1 MTTDYLLKFP
11 DRATAV
17 QFGLANGFAVIDED
31 GNEQI
36 TLASHEYALCIIGE
50 HWIAQ
55 PDIDGEPQPAIGDGQ
70 WWVLFR
76 DLIGIPIP
84 EGGEQFIYWAS
95 DFTVDDEDGN
105 PVPVPRPISDDVPNI
120 WWA

>member
-17 QFGLANGFAVIDED
+17 QFGLANGFAVIDDE

-36 TLASHEYALCIIGE
+36 ALASHEYALCIIGE
-50 HWIAQ
+50 HN
-55 PDIDGEPQPAIGDGQ
+55 DSD

-76 DLIGIPIP
+76 DLVGIPIP

-105 PVPVPRPISDDVPNI
+105 PVPVPRPISDDVPNVF
-120 WWA
+120 WA

>member
-1 MTTDYLLKFP
+1 MIDYLLKFP

-17 QFGLANGFAVIDED
+17 QFGLANGFATIDED

-36 TLASHEYALCIIGE
+36 TLASHEHALHVIGE
-50 HWIAQ
+50 HNGS
-55 PDIDGEPQPAIGDGQ
+55 D

-76 DLIGIPIP
+76 DLVGIPIP
-84 EGGEQFIYWAS
+84 DGADQFIYWAS

-105 PVPVPRPISDDVPNI
+105 HVPVPRPISDDVPNI

>member
-11 DRATAV
+11 DRTTAV
-17 QFGLANGFAVIDED
+17 MFGLANGFATIDED

-36 TLASHEYALCIIGE
+36 TLASHEYALHVIGE
-50 HWIAQ
+50 HN
-55 PDIDGEPQPAIGDGQ
+55 GDGQ

-76 DLIGIPIP
+76 DLVGIPIP

-95 DFTVDDEDGN
+95 TSGEQRPTDE
-105 PVPVPRPISDDVPNI
+105 SVPNI
-120 WWA
+120 FWA

>member
-1 MTTDYLLKFP
+1 MIDYLLKFE

-17 QFGLANGFAVIDED
+17 QFGLANGFATIDED

-50 HWIAQ
+50 HN
-55 PDIDGEPQPAIGDGQ
+55 GDGQ

-76 DLIGIPIP
+76 DLVGIPIP
-84 EGGEQFIYWAS
+84 EGGEQFIFWRS
-95 DFTVDDEDGN
+95 DWTVEDSAGN
-105 PVPVPRPISDDVPNI
+105 EIPVPRPESDPDAPNVF
-120 WWA
+120 WA

>member
-1 MTTDYLLKFP
+1 MTDYLLKFP
-11 DRATAV
+11 SREVAV
-17 QFGLANGFAVIDED
+17 QFGLANGFAVIDDE

-50 HWIAQ
+50 HNGS
-55 PDIDGEPQPAIGDGQ
+55 D

-76 DLIGIPIP
+76 DLVGIPIP
-84 EGGEQFIYWAS
+84 AGGEQFIFWAS
-95 DFTVDDEDGN
+95 DFTVDDEEGN

>member
-1 MTTDYLLKFP
+1 MIDYLLKFP

-17 QFGLANGFAVIDED
+17 QFGLANGFAVIDDE

-50 HWIAQ
+50 HN
-55 PDIDGEPQPAIGDGQ
+55 GDGQ
-70 WWVLFR
+70 RWVLFR
-76 DLIGIPIP
+76 DLVGIPIP
-84 EGGEQFIYWAS
+84 DGGEQFIFWAS
-95 DFTVDDEDGN
+95 DWTVKDDAGSEISI
-105 PVPVPRPISDDVPNI
+105 PRPEFNPDVPNI

>member
-1 MTTDYLLKFP
+1 MITDYLLKFP
-11 DRATAV
+11 SREVAV
-17 QFGLANGFAVIDED
+17 QFGLANGFAVIDEE

-36 TLASHEYALCIIGE
+36 TLASHEYALCIVGE
-50 HWIAQ
+50 HNGS
-55 PDIDGEPQPAIGDGQ
+55 D

-76 DLIGIPIP
+76 DLVGIPIP
-84 EGGEQFIYWAS
+84 EGGEQFIFWAS
-95 DFTVDDEDGN
+95 DFTVDDEEGN

>member
-1 MTTDYLLKFP
+1 MTDYLLKFP

-17 QFGLANGFAVIDED
+17 QFGLANGFATIDED

-36 TLASHEYALCIIGE
+36 TLASHEYALCIVGE
-50 HWIAQ
+50 HNGS
-55 PDIDGEPQPAIGDGQ
+55 D

-76 DLIGIPIP
+76 DLVGIPIP
-84 EGGEQFIYWAS
+84 EGGEQFIFWAS

-105 PVPVPRPISDDVPNI
+105 PVPVPRPISDDAPNI

>member
-1 MTTDYLLKFP
+1 MTDYILKFP
-11 DRATAV
+11 DRTTAV
-17 QFGLANGFAVIDED
+17 QFGLQNGFATIDED

-50 HWIAQ
+50 HN
-55 PDIDGEPQPAIGDGQ
+55 GDGQ

-76 DLIGIPIP
+76 DLVGIPIP

-120 WWA
+120 FWA

>member
-1 MTTDYLLKFP
+1 MITDYLLKFP
-11 DRATAV
+11 DRATAA
-17 QFGLANGFAVIDED
+17 QFGLANGFAAPDED
-31 GNEQI
+31 GVIQSS
-36 TLASHEYALCIIGE
+36 LASHEHALCVIGE
-50 HWIAQ
+50 HN
-55 PDIDGEPQPAIGDGQ
+55 GDGQ

-76 DLIGIPIP
+76 DLVGIPIP

-105 PVPVPRPISDDVPNI
+105 PVPVPRPISEDAPNI

>member
-1 MTTDYLLKFP
+1 MTDYWLKFP
-11 DRATAV
+11 SKSAAE
-17 QFGLANGFAVIDED
+17 QFGIASGFASTNED
-31 GNEQI
+31 GEIQSNI
-36 TLASHEYALCIIGE
+36 ASHEHALHVVG
-50 HWIAQ
+50 
-55 PDIDGEPQPAIGDGQ
+55 DYDGA

-76 DLIGIPIP
+76 DLVGIPIP
-84 EGGEQFIYWAS
+84 DGAEQFIYWAS

>member
-1 MTTDYLLKFP
+1 MIDYLLKFP

-50 HWIAQ
+50 HN
-55 PDIDGEPQPAIGDGQ
+55 DSD

-76 DLIGIPIP
+76 DLVGIPIP
-84 EGGEQFIYWAS
+84 EGGEQFIFWAS

-105 PVPVPRPISDDVPNI
+105 PVPVPRPISEDVPNVF
-120 WWA
+120 WA

>member
-1 MTTDYLLKFP
+1 MTDYLLKFP

-17 QFGLANGFAVIDED
+17 QFGLANGFAVIDDE

-36 TLASHEYALCIIGE
+36 TLASHEYALCIVGE
-50 HWIAQ
+50 HNGS
-55 PDIDGEPQPAIGDGQ
+55 D

-76 DLIGIPIP
+76 DLVGIPIP
-84 EGGEQFIYWAS
+84 EGGDLYIYWAS

-105 PVPVPRPISDDVPNI
+105 PVPVPRPISDDAPNI

>member
-17 QFGLANGFAVIDED
+17 QFGLANGFAVIDEE

-36 TLASHEYALCIIGE
+36 TLASHEYALHIIGE
-50 HWIAQ
+50 HNGS
-55 PDIDGEPQPAIGDGQ
+55 D

-84 EGGEQFIYWAS
+84 AGGEQFIYWAS

-105 PVPVPRPISDDVPNI
+105 PVPVPRPISEDVPNI

>member
-1 MTTDYLLKFP
+1 MTDYILRFP
-11 DRATAV
+11 SKSAAE
-17 QFGLANGFAVIDED
+17 QFGIANGFASEVNGEIHS
-31 GNEQI
+31 NI
-36 TLASHEYALCIIGE
+36 ASHSHAMCVVGE
-50 HWIAQ
+50 HNGS
-55 PDIDGEPQPAIGDGQ
+55 D

-76 DLIGIPIP
+76 DLEGIEVP
-84 EGGEQFIYWAS
+84 GGADQFIYWAS

>member
-1 MTTDYLLKFP
+1 MTVDYILKFP
-11 DRATAV
+11 SKSAAE
-17 QFGLANGFAVIDED
+17 QFGIASGFASEVD
-31 GNEQI
+31 GEVVSNI
-36 TLASHEYALCIIGE
+36 ASHEHAL
-50 HWIAQ
+50 HVV
-55 PDIDGEPQPAIGDGQ
+55 GDYNGA

-76 DLIGIPIP
+76 DLVGIPIP
-84 EGGEQFIYWAS
+84 DGAEQFIYWAS

>member
-1 MTTDYLLKFP
+1 MIDYLLKFP

-17 QFGLANGFAVIDED
+17 QFGLANGFAVIDDE

-36 TLASHEYALCIIGE
+36 TLASHEYALCIIGG
-50 HWIAQ
+50 HNGS
-55 PDIDGEPQPAIGDGQ
+55 D

-95 DFTVDDEDGN
+95 DWTVEDSAGN
-105 PVPVPRPISDDVPNI
+105 EIPVPRPESDPDAPNVF
-120 WWA
+120 WA

>member
-1 MTTDYLLKFP
+1 MIDYLLKFP
-11 DRATAV
+11 SREAAV
-17 QFGLANGFAVIDED
+17 QFGLANGFAVTDDE

-36 TLASHEYALCIIGE
+36 TLASHEYALCIVGE
-50 HWIAQ
+50 HNGS
-55 PDIDGEPQPAIGDGQ
+55 D

-84 EGGEQFIYWAS
+84 EGGEQFVFWAS

-120 WWA
+120 FWA